1 MGAEVSTYEG
11 PPGILEARDLPSV
24 ARYMQSKECKNVFV
38 MLGAGVSTSA
48 GIPDFRSPETGLYAN
63 LARLNLPYPEAVFD
77 ISFFRENPKPFY
89 TLAYELLPGRF
100 RPTATHSFV
109 RLLADKSLLHTC
121 FTQNIDTLERRAGV
135 PAHKIV
141 EAHGSFASQRCIECR
156 TPLDGD
162 VMRRCL
168 KRKITARC
176 PECEGLVKPDI
187 VFFGEALPER
197 FHQSVPLLSSADL
210 LFVIG
215 TSLKVQPFASLA
227 SRVPP
232 HCPRVLI
239 NRELVGDFTSRPDD
253 VVCLGQCDDVVRT
266 LCKELGW
273 EEDLDGAWKATE
285 GSVVDF
291 GEEQLDTEETE
302 QERLEKEVE
311 GIRVKLSKLLG
322 ARQAAQ
328 AATEEPQPETGSP
341 VTTGDEVPVIGD
353 QAQDSEEVET
363 AREAETAETATT
375 KEVET
380 ATIVGDKL
388 VEDTVQQDSDAATSD
403 RNTTNN
409 HSKEKL

>member
-1 MGAEVSTYEG
+1 M
-11 PPGILEARDLPSV
+11 
-24 ARYMQSKECKNVFV
+24 
-38 MLGAGVSTSA
+38 
-48 GIPDFRSPETGLYAN
+48 
-63 LARLNLPYPEAVFD
+63 
-77 ISFFRENPKPFY
+77 
-89 TLAYELLPGRF
+89 
-100 RPTATHSFV
+100 
-109 RLLADKSLLHTC
+109 
-121 FTQNIDTLERRAGV
+121 
-135 PAHKIV
+135 
-141 EAHGSFASQRCIECR
+141 
-156 TPLDGD
+156 
-162 VMRRCL
+162 
-168 KRKITARC
+168 
-176 PECEGLVKPDI
+176 
-187 VFFGEALPER
+187 
-197 FHQSVPLLSSADL
+197 
-210 LFVIG
+210 
-215 TSLKVQPFASLA
+215 
-227 SRVPP
+227 
-232 HCPRVLI
+232 LI

-273 EEDLDGAWKATE
+273 EEDLDCAWKATE

-291 GEEQLDTEETE
+291 GEEQPDTEETE

-353 QAQDSEEVET
+353 QAQDSQEVET